1 MNANSFPSASLY
13 VGDLHP
19 DVSEAMLFELFNSV
33 GPVSSIR
40 VCRDTMTRR
49 SLGYAYVNY
58 HHAVDAERALDSMN
72 FTNIKGVPCRIMW
85 CHRDPSIRKSGV
97 GNIFIKNL
105 EKSIDNKTLYDT
117 FSTFGNILSCKVV
130 TDSAGNSRGYG
141 FVHYETQEAADQAIA
156 KVNGME
162 IADRQVKVLPFI
174 PKKDRLAAD
183 GEPTFTNVFV
193 KNLPEDMDEE
203 GLKKLLSPAGKIT
216 SAVVMKNDEGA
227 SRGFGFC
234 NFESNEE
241 AKKAVEDFNGHEFEE
256 GKPALYVARAQKKS
270 EREAELRNKWEKI
283 KMERQEK
290 YSGVNLYVKNLD
302 QALTEDD
309 VRKEFETF
317 GTITSCKI
325 MRDDKDVSRGF
336 GFVCF
341 STQDEATKAVN
352 DMNGKMLANKP
363 LYVALAQRKDV
374 RRAQLEAQHAQR
386 QASQMRG
393 MPPSMG
399 PNPGMYPPGGAPPMF
414 YGNPLQ
420 QRQFM
425 YGNPMMPGPRGPWRP
440 GPAGAP
446 TGPAPPGQ
454 FGPGARGPMPY
465 MNMPPQM
472 AGQRGPVAGGPAPQG
487 GRGGKGRNG
496 APAAN
501 GGKGAQQG
509 GGRGFK
515 YTATARNQNAT
526 GVMGA
531 PPVGMNPMMMPPGGM
546 QPMALDASALA
557 AAPPDQQKKMLGEQ
571 LFPRV
576 MAVQPQPQLAGK
588 LTGMLLDM
596 EVSEL
601 LHLIES
607 QEALHQ
613 KIGEALAVLQ
623 QHSGPAEGEAAKG
636 EAKAESTEAKDE
648 DAPAAPAKA
657 VSGDAAEPAA
667 EAGEVDGK
675 KP

>member
-72 FTNIKGVPCRIMW
+72 FTPIKGVPCRIMW

-130 TDSAGNSRGYG
+130 TDSSGVSRGYG
-141 FVHYETQEAADQAIA
+141 FVHYETQEAADLAIE

-162 IADRQVKVLPFI
+162 IAERQVKVLPFI

-183 GEPTFTNVFV
+183 GEPTYTNVFV
-193 KNLPEDMDEE
+193 KNIPEDFDEE
-203 GLKKLLSPAGKIT
+203 ALKKLLAPAGNIT
-216 SAVVMKNDEGA
+216 SAVVMRNEEGK

-234 NFESNEE
+234 NFETTEE
-241 AKKAVEDFNGHEFEE
+241 AKKAVDDFNGHEFGEDA
-256 GKPALYVARAQKKS
+256 PALYVSRAQKKN

-302 QALTEDD
+302 QALTEED

-386 QASQMRG
+386 QAAQMRG
-393 MPPSMG
+393 MPPNMG

-414 YGNPLQ
+414 YGNPMQ

-425 YGNPMMPGPRGPWRP
+425 YGNPMMPAPRGPWRP
-440 GPAGAP
+440 GPGGNAA
-446 TGPAPPGQ
+446 GPAPPGQ

-472 AGQRGPVAGGPAPQG
+472 AGQRPVAGGPGMQG
-487 GRGGKGRNG
+487 GRGGKRNG
-496 APAAN
+496 SPAGN
-501 GGKGAQQG
+501 GKGPQQG

-531 PPVGMNPMMMPPGGM
+531 PPVGMNPMMVPPGAM
-546 QPMALDASALA
+546 PMGPLDASALA
-557 AAPPDQQKKMLGEQ
+557 SAPPEQQKKMLGEQ

-576 MAVQPQPQLAGK
+576 MAVQPNPQLAGK

-607 QEALHQ
+607 QEALHA

-623 QHSGPAEGEAAKG
+623 QHSAPAGEEGEAAAEG
-636 EAKAESTEAKDE
+636 EVKTEAAE
-648 DAPAAPAKA
+648 ETPAAPAKA
-657 VSGDAAEPAA
+657 VAADAEPAA